1 MLLFGSFF
9 LQHLPLFFFDLL
21 LLLLL
26 LLLAYSFYL
35 LFSVVAGL
43 ICGTVGLVEGEGAI
57 GLEFSDDFV
66 GFGDLDPIGWVVEDM
81 EISYIV
87 FNDIVFDLFV
97 VFDVFDHGI
106 EFGMLF
112 MCVFDREEFDLGDVV
127 DGDGFV
133 GWVHIHPQF
142 PIEGVHLQ
150 NIQLFDFVPRGG
162 SEGFDSFGFGEQ
174 LKEEAEDEEEDHDA
188 GMGGEGLLVGGD
200 VGSDGGEVRVL
211 GVVIFVVGE
220 MVHNVCSFVEGDF

>member
-9 LQHLPLFFFDLL
+9 LQHFPLFFFDLL

-127 DGDGFV
+127 DEQTIRVLFAFVSHRYILPAVNQRASATCCHGLDWHAFLVSLTLWFALVGDLDSAPEV
-133 GWVHIHPQF
+133 
-142 PIEGVHLQ
+142 
-150 NIQLFDFVPRGG
+150 LFRGG
-162 SEGFDSFGFGEQ
+162 FS
-174 LKEEAEDEEEDHDA
+174 
-188 GMGGEGLLVGGD
+188 
-200 VGSDGGEVRVL
+200 
-211 GVVIFVVGE
+211 
-220 MVHNVCSFVEGDF
+220 